1 MGKGKLA
8 KFADMAE
15 YPHVFEYPYSQVA
28 DTPCE
33 MKGNWNRDFLRTNI
47 RSCWSWVVEEENIP

>member
-15 YPHVFEYPYSQVA
+15 YPHVFEVFCS
-28 DTPCE
+28 
-33 MKGNWNRDFLRTNI
+33 KSFLSVPVKKCNFVPKTRRTQ
-47 RSCWSWVVEEENIP
+47 

>member
-28 DTPCE
+28 DAPCE
-33 MKGNWNRDFLRTNI
+33 MKGGHQGSAYVDG
-47 RSCWSWVVEEENIP
+47 SQAGS